1 MVALGRSW
9 WTRAFL
15 SLLMVFLFG
24 VQAGCAASSSTD
36 DSTGSGNAGPT
47 SGPGGGT
54 GQGGTGAQGGFG
66 AEGGMGGVG
75 GMGGDSGM
83 GGMGGGDMCDMGCPE
98 GFWDID
104 DNPLTGD
111 CGCEYAC
118 DKISDDDPIDP
129 NYDDDNCD
137 GGDGVVEQC
146 VYVSTSIGMPNGAGT
161 RADPVDT
168 IATGIQVADTNNV
181 PAVCVSGEAYNEQ
194 VTVLSGIS
202 VYGGFDHQDADFAFK
217 RSPNVTTTVSATGV
231 VFDAPQID
239 AETHVAGFTMNA
251 STMAMAGASTY
262 GVRGGQGLG
271 HLYVEY
277 NIINV
282 AAGAAGSN
290 GSNGTPHSNATAPSG
305 NNGSGGCEGQ
315 NCGFGG
321 AQRNC
326 VEFGGEGG
334 DGGYDSGSGQNGS
347 PGSGGAP
354 GGPGAGGSNCF
365 GGGNNGGSGGTGSPN
380 GPQGTPGMGGPAIG
394 SVNGAGFYLPGN
406 GGNGSTGQNGK
417 GGGGGGGG
425 GGGDNAGGI
434 CNSDKG
440 GGGGSGGCGGLG
452 GDFGLGGGGG
462 GGSFG
467 VFSGGATITVIGNQ
481 ITTAGGGAGGAG
493 GNGANGQAGGS
504 GGAGGGGNDD
514 SGSGGPGGPGSNG
527 GAGGPGGGG
536 GGGPSACLGYGF
548 GVTFTF
554 TMNTSCTV
562 GLPGLG
568 GAGGT
573 NNQGGSATAGAN
585 GQAGPTLQIN

>member
-1 MVALGRSW
+1 MVAFCRGW
-9 WTRAFL
+9 WTRALL
-15 SLLMVFLFG
+15 SLVVLFLFG
-24 VQAGCAASSSTD
+24 GLTGCAASSTTD
-36 DSTGSGNAGPT
+36 DSTGAGNAGPT

-54 GQGGTGAQGGFG
+54 GQGGMGAQGGFG
-66 AEGGMGGVG
+66 AEGGMGGFG
-75 GMGGDSGM
+75 GMGGESGE
-83 GGMGGGDMCDMGCPE
+83 GGMGGGDICDMGCPV

-146 VYVSTSIGMPNGAGT
+146 VYVSTTIGMPNGAGT

-168 IATGIQVADTNNV
+168 IATGIQVADTMNV
-181 PAVCVSGEAYNEQ
+181 PAVCVSGEGYNEQ

-202 VYGGFDHQDADFAFK
+202 VYGGFDHQDPDFAFR

-239 AETHVAGFTMNA
+239 AETHIAGFTMNA
-251 STMAMAGASTY
+251 AQLAMPGSSTY
-262 GVRGGQGLG
+262 GVRAGNGIG
-271 HLYVEY
+271 HLFVEH

-282 AAGAAGSN
+282 AAGTAGAPGAN
-290 GSNGTPHSNATAPSG
+290 GAPHPNPTAPNG
-305 NNGSGGCEGQ
+305 NNGTNGCEGT

-321 AQRNC
+321 PQPAC
-326 VEFGGEGG
+326 LEFGGKGG
-334 DGGYDSGSGQNGS
+334 DGGFDSGSGQNGS
-347 PGSGGAP
+347 PGSGGAV
-354 GGPGAGGSNCF
+354 GGNGASGDSCF

-380 GPQGTPGMGGPAIG
+380 GPQGMPGMGGPNIG
-394 SVNGAGFYLPGN
+394 MVNGAGFYLPAN
-406 GGNGSTGQNGK
+406 GGNGAIGQNGK
-417 GGGGGGGG
+417 
-425 GGGDNAGGI
+425 
-434 CNSDKG
+434 
-440 GGGGSGGCGGLG
+440 GGGSGGCGGLG
-452 GDFGLGGGGG
+452 GNFGLGGGGG

-481 ITTAGGGAGGAG
+481 ITTAGGGAGGTG
-493 GNGANGQAGGS
+493 GNGANGQGGGS

-514 SGSGGPGGPGSNG
+514 SGSGGGGGPGSNG

-548 GVTFTF
+548 GTTFTF

-562 GLPGLG
+562 GLPGVG

-585 GQAGPTLQIN
+585 GQAAPTLQIN